1 MGSVGFLLADWSIEL
16 IRYRKRKAKGDTKKL
31 KKHQREC
38 SAQTEDILC
47 ISCTENSAE
56 ISTLSDKIQDYE
68 AKQDQLKKLLSS
80 ENADSETGDDITEKV
95 AAVVREASVV
105 REEVERLREERV
117 ALGRSVGSQLTQ
129 RDTQHSDRVRSLEI
143 LMVEKEKQLLQTANL
158 LRQQLA
164 AAKTETHHLQRQL
177 AQSKEQMNSSGSL
190 EQEVDSL
197 RMVLGI
203 KKDETEQL
211 KSANNS
217 LRLEVEKYGGLEVKL
232 QVQVQRTE
240 EMSAVIKMKNEQLRQ
255 VLDEYDSVQEQLEV
269 EVSAHLA
276 CQQEL
281 ERSQW
286 ARESFLLE
294 NEKRWK
300 ELNNQSLSG
309 MVLDVVQKE
318 KGLAYSFN
326 C

>member
-1 MGSVGFLLADWSIEL
+1 MGRISMGSVGFLLADWSIEL
-16 IRYRKRKAKGDTKKL
+16 IRYKKRKAKGDTKKL
-31 KKHQREC
+31 QKHQREC
-38 SAQTEDILC
+38 SAQTEDIFC
-47 ISCTENSAE
+47 ISCTENSAK
-56 ISTLSDKIQDYE
+56 ISALSDQIQYYE

-129 RDTQHSDRVRSLEI
+129 KDTQHSDRVRSLEI
-143 LMVEKEKQLLQTANL
+143 LMAAKEKQLLQTANL

-203 KKDETEQL
+203 KKDETEKL

-232 QVQVQRTE
+232 QVQVQKTE
-240 EMSAVIKMKNEQLRQ
+240 EMSAVIKMKNEQLHQHGRVLPRQ
-255 VLDEYDSVQEQLEV
+255 VHQPLHRREQSPV
-269 EVSAHLA
+269 AKDVRGAARAKHCKQNFRRIHKA
-276 CQQEL
+276 CSEEMCWKAL
-281 ERSQW
+281 WMKCCSRMT
-286 ARESFLLE
+286 
-294 NEKRWK
+294 RW
-300 ELNNQSLSG
+300 
-309 MVLDVVQKE
+309 
-318 KGLAYSFN
+318 
-326 C
+326 